1 MDKIEIRDL
10 EIFANHG
17 VFPEETAL
25 GQKFVVSAVMYTE
38 TRPAGLA
45 DDLSASI
52 NYGEVSHMITDFLQK
67 NTYKLLEAA
76 VENLAELLLLSLP
89 LLKKITLRIE
99 KPWAPVGLP
108 LKTVAVEI
116 TRGWH
121 TAYVAFGSNM
131 GDKKKYL
138 DNAIQ
143 GLRDMKEIVVEKV
156 SEYLVTEPYGGVE
169 QDEFLNG
176 ALRVR
181 TLLCPDELLDRLH
194 VLEQAA
200 DRKRIIHWGPRTLDL
215 DILFYDNE
223 IIDTEN
229 VRLILGTDEECGSS
243 DITHYYSVEKEAPM
257 TFSPD
262 ASFPVINIEKGRIG
276 GNFTAEFEPSDRLP
290 KMVSFHS
297 GTKTNVVPGA
307 AEALFEGLDGDET
320 GALAKSMEE
329 ELGIRFTVSSEDGCL
344 KIAAAGENGHAMAP
358 WKGKNALTGLLSLIE
373 RLPLAECGQ
382 VKTVRALNRLM
393 PHGDW
398 YGEALGIK
406 MSDEESGELTLAFSM
421 LDISEKSLEGEFDSR
436 CPICATKENTID
448 VIREKMEADGISF
461 NTEEMKPPHH
471 VPADSDFV
479 KTLLSAYEK
488 YSGRKGECIAIGG
501 GTYVHNLKNG
511 VAFGAALPETENHM
525 HGPDEFAV
533 VDELTMSAKIF
544 AQVIVDLCC

>member
-38 TRPAGLA
+38 TRPAGLT

-76 VENLAELLLLSLP
+76 VENLAETLLLSLP

-156 SEYLVTEPYGGVE
+156 SEYLVTEPYGDVE

-181 TLLCPDELLDRLH
+181 TLLSPEELLDRLH

-223 IIDTEN
+223 IIDTPDLHIPHIDMEN
-229 VRLILGTDEECGSS
+229 RDFVLKPMDE
-243 DITHYYSVEKEAPM
+243 IAPYYRH
-257 TFSPD
+257 
-262 ASFPVINIEKGRIG
+262 PVLN
-276 GNFTAEFEPSDRLP
+276 
-290 KMVSFHS
+290 
-297 GTKTNVVPGA
+297 KTIHQLLN
-307 AEALFEGLDGDET
+307 EL
-320 GALAKSMEE
+320 LAK
-329 ELGIRFTVSSEDGCL
+329 D
-344 KIAAAGENGHAMAP
+344 N
-358 WKGKNALTGLLSLIE
+358 
-373 RLPLAECGQ
+373 Q
-382 VKTVRALNRLM
+382 
-393 PHGDW
+393 
-398 YGEALGIK
+398 
-406 MSDEESGELTLAFSM
+406 
-421 LDISEKSLEGEFDSR
+421 
-436 CPICATKENTID
+436 
-448 VIREKMEADGISF
+448 
-461 NTEEMKPPHH
+461 
-471 VPADSDFV
+471 
-479 KTLLSAYEK
+479 
-488 YSGRKGECIAIGG
+488 
-501 GTYVHNLKNG
+501 
-511 VAFGAALPETENHM
+511 
-525 HGPDEFAV
+525 
-533 VDELTMSAKIF
+533 
-544 AQVIVDLCC
+544 

>member
-38 TRPAGLA
+38 TRPAGLT

-76 VENLAELLLLSLP
+76 VENLAETLLLSLP

-121 TAYVAFGSNM
+121 TAYIAFGSNM

-156 SEYLVTEPYGGVE
+156 SEYLVTEPYGDVE

-181 TLLCPDELLDRLH
+181 TLLSPEELLDRLH

-215 DILFYDNE
+215 DIIFYDDLISQEDDLCIPHVEMHKRSFVLEPLEE
-223 IIDTEN
+223 I
-229 VRLILGTDEECGSS
+229 
-243 DITHYYSVEKEAPM
+243 APYKRH
-257 TFSPD
+257 P
-262 ASFPVINIEKGRIG
+262 
-276 GNFTAEFEPSDRLP
+276 GN
-290 KMVSFHS
+290 
-297 GTKTNVVPGA
+297 G
-307 AEALFEGLDGDET
+307 
-320 GALAKSMEE
+320 
-329 ELGIRFTVSSEDGCL
+329 
-344 KIAAAGENGHAMAP
+344 
-358 WKGKNALTGLLSLIE
+358 
-373 RLPLAECGQ
+373 
-382 VKTVRALNRLM
+382 KTVRQML
-393 PHGDW
+393 
-398 YGEALGIK
+398 E
-406 MSDEESGELTLAFSM
+406 ELT
-421 LDISEKSLEGEFDSR
+421 IS
-436 CPICATKENTID
+436 
-448 VIREKMEADGISF
+448 
-461 NTEEMKPPHH
+461 
-471 VPADSDFV
+471 
-479 KTLLSAYEK
+479 
-488 YSGRKGECIAIGG
+488 
-501 GTYVHNLKNG
+501 
-511 VAFGAALPETENHM
+511 
-525 HGPDEFAV
+525 
-533 VDELTMSAKIF
+533 
-544 AQVIVDLCC
+544 

>member
-38 TRPAGLA
+38 TRPAGLT

-76 VENLAELLLLSLP
+76 VENLAETLLLSLP

-121 TAYVAFGSNM
+121 TAYIAFGSNM

-156 SEYLVTEPYGGVE
+156 SEYLVTEPYGDVE

-181 TLLCPDELLDRLH
+181 TLLSPEELLDRLH

-200 DRKRIIHWGPRTLDL
+200 DRKRLIHWGPRTLDL

-223 IIDTEN
+223 IIDTVELHVPHIDMEN
-229 VRLILGTDEECGSS
+229 RDFVLKPM
-243 DITHYYSVEKEAPM
+243 VEIAPYLRQ
-257 TFSPD
+257 
-262 ASFPVINIEKGRIG
+262 PVLN
-276 GNFTAEFEPSDRLP
+276 L
-290 KMVSFHS
+290 
-297 GTKTNVVPGA
+297 
-307 AEALFEGLDGDET
+307 
-320 GALAKSMEE
+320 SMEQ
-329 ELGIRFTVSSEDGCL
+329 LL
-344 KIAAAGENGHAMAP
+344 KKLE
-358 WKGKNALTGLLSLIE
+358 GK
-373 RLPLAECGQ
+373 
-382 VKTVRALNRLM
+382 
-393 PHGDW
+393 
-398 YGEALGIK
+398 
-406 MSDEESGELTLAFSM
+406 TLA
-421 LDISEKSLEGEFDSR
+421 
-436 CPICATKENTID
+436 
-448 VIREKMEADGISF
+448 V
-461 NTEEMKPPHH
+461 
-471 VPADSDFV
+471 
-479 KTLLSAYEK
+479 
-488 YSGRKGECIAIGG
+488 
-501 GTYVHNLKNG
+501 
-511 VAFGAALPETENHM
+511 
-525 HGPDEFAV
+525 
-533 VDELTMSAKIF
+533 
-544 AQVIVDLCC
+544 

>member
-121 TAYVAFGSNM
+121 TAYIAFGSNM

-181 TLLCPDELLDRLH
+181 TLLCPEELLDRLH

-223 IIDTEN
+223 IIDTEVLHVPHIDMEN
-229 VRLILGTDEECGSS
+229 RDFVLKPM
-243 DITHYYSVEKEAPM
+243 VEIAPYL
-257 TFSPD
+257 
-262 ASFPVINIEKGRIG
+262 
-276 GNFTAEFEPSDRLP
+276 RLP
-290 KMVSFHS
+290 VLNLTMEQLLK
-297 GTKTNVVPGA
+297 K
-307 AEALFEGLDGDET
+307 LEG
-320 GALAKSMEE
+320 K
-329 ELGIRFTVSSEDGCL
+329 
-344 KIAAAGENGHAMAP
+344 
-358 WKGKNALTGLLSLIE
+358 
-373 RLPLAECGQ
+373 
-382 VKTVRALNRLM
+382 
-393 PHGDW
+393 
-398 YGEALGIK
+398 
-406 MSDEESGELTLAFSM
+406 TLA
-421 LDISEKSLEGEFDSR
+421 
-436 CPICATKENTID
+436 
-448 VIREKMEADGISF
+448 V
-461 NTEEMKPPHH
+461 
-471 VPADSDFV
+471 
-479 KTLLSAYEK
+479 
-488 YSGRKGECIAIGG
+488 
-501 GTYVHNLKNG
+501 
-511 VAFGAALPETENHM
+511 
-525 HGPDEFAV
+525 
-533 VDELTMSAKIF
+533 
-544 AQVIVDLCC
+544 

>member
-25 GQKFVVSAVMYTE
+25 GQKFVISAVMYTE

-45 DDLSASI
+45 DDLSAYI

-76 VENLAELLLLSLP
+76 VENLAEMLLLSLP

-156 SEYLVTEPYGGVE
+156 SEYLVTEPYGDVE

-181 TLLCPDELLDRLH
+181 TLLSPEELLDRLH

-223 IIDTEN
+223 IIDTVELHVPHIDMEN
-229 VRLILGTDEECGSS
+229 RDFVLKPM
-243 DITHYYSVEKEAPM
+243 VEIAPYLRH
-257 TFSPD
+257 
-262 ASFPVINIEKGRIG
+262 PV
-276 GNFTAEFEPSDRLP
+276 
-290 KMVSFHS
+290 
-297 GTKTNVVPGA
+297 
-307 AEALFEGLDGDET
+307 T
-320 GALAKSMEE
+320 G
-329 ELGIRFTVSSEDGCL
+329 
-344 KIAAAGENGHAMAP
+344 
-358 WKGKNALTGLLSLIE
+358 
-373 RLPLAECGQ
+373 
-382 VKTVRALNRLM
+382 KTVREML
-393 PHGDW
+393 
-398 YGEALGIK
+398 
-406 MSDEESGELTLAFSM
+406 GEL
-421 LDISEKSLEGEFDSR
+421 
-436 CPICATKENTID
+436 ENAGQET
-448 VIREKMEADGISF
+448 AD
-461 NTEEMKPPHH
+461 
-471 VPADSDFV
+471 A
-479 KTLLSAYEK
+479 
-488 YSGRKGECIAIGG
+488 
-501 GTYVHNLKNG
+501 
-511 VAFGAALPETENHM
+511 
-525 HGPDEFAV
+525 
-533 VDELTMSAKIF
+533 
-544 AQVIVDLCC
+544 